1 MEHQAHDDETY
12 RCNSRSSRNA
22 PHRNGTAVSQYT
34 NLYVSTLSTD
44 RKCLLASELVV
55 DADLGLQMI
64 AARFTKAVPC
74 LRTPVPSRAVVG
86 RAAAP
91 GSSDQTPEAENVVDP
106 SINPVTGNPQTGK
119 LIDVYFEV
127 GSFLVV
133 VAVAFASMWNVKD
146 VLNQTSS
153 ADSLRQPAPKAEW
166 VAMDNQNVRHP

>member
-1 MEHQAHDDETY
+1 
-12 RCNSRSSRNA
+12 
-22 PHRNGTAVSQYT
+22 
-34 NLYVSTLSTD
+34 
-44 RKCLLASELVV
+44 
-55 DADLGLQMI
+55 MI

-74 LRTPVPSRAVVG
+74 LRTPVPKRAVVG

-91 GSSDQTPEAENVVDP
+91 ESSDQTPEAEKVVDP
-106 SINPVTGNPQTGK
+106 TVNPVTGNPQTGK

-146 VLNQTSS
+146 VVNQTSS
-153 ADSLRQPAPKAEW
+153 ADSLRQPASKAEW